1 MIELI
6 IILIVNYLNYTKNS
20 IKCEYFMNLS
30 LGGFKLSFNTTC
42 ANFCLFAVY
51 SFDLQVNMPPMLG
64 LNIRMAARSTHYWS
78 ATTDFTDFR
87 HR

>member
-20 IKCEYFMNLS
+20 IKCEHFINLS
-30 LGGFKLSFNTTC
+30 LGCFKPCFYTASTD
-42 ANFCLFAVY
+42 FCLFAINI
-51 SFDLQVNMPPMLG
+51 FNLQVNVPPVFS
-64 LNIRMAARSTHYWS
+64 LNIRMAARSAHYWS